1 MISINRDHVLEQSSS
16 CSFSIRSSLEDN
28 RKESILR
35 KRKCSR
41 PGTKN
46 YEEYPDSDDEEFE
59 NLYDSLKVICEK
71 GMGKGVKTTIQLKKN
86 TLLGEYTGK
95 RLTYTKAYEK
105 MKHKSVHYIVR
116 TDLRSRYID
125 GEGKE
130 GNILKYINHK
140 CIDSN
145 CEMVKLTRGRV
156 GISTKRDICADEL
169 LNYNYKLAYF
179 KDVPKTAVKCV
190 CRDDCPNSL

>member
-1 MISINRDHVLEQSSS
+1 MISIHRDHEIQQSSS
-16 CSFSIRSSLEDN
+16 SPFLISASLEVN
-28 RKESILR
+28 KEKSILR
-35 KRKCSR
+35 KRKCSS
-41 PGTKN
+41 GTKN
-46 YEEYPDSDDEEFE
+46 YKEYPDSDNEEFD
-59 NLYDSLKVICEK
+59 NLYDSLKTISEK
-71 GMGKGVKTTIQLKKN
+71 GMGKGVKTTIQLQKN

-105 MKHKSVHYIVR
+105 MKHKSIHYIVR

-145 CEMVKLTRGRV
+145 CELIKLTRGRV
-156 GISTKRDICADEL
+156 GISTKRDICADEV

-179 KDVPKTAVKCV
+179 QNVPKTVVKCL
-190 CRDDCPNSL
+190 CCDDCPNSL